1 TYKPD
6 FFMKFG
12 FEKISKQKLPHKIW
26 VDCINCPKFPR
37 CDEIPMMKIIKK

>member
-1 TYKPD
+1 
-6 FFMKFG
+6 
-12 FEKISKQKLPHKIW
+12 KISKQKLPHKIW